1 MATLSREP
9 QLRVQINQ
17 IEYSTEPSGDLDN
30 TKLPR
35 APVIRIY
42 GTSSLGKTAC
52 VHIHQVYPYFYV
64 EYLDKL
70 NPNHGTHHLIG
81 SLLRLTNKNS

>member
-1 MATLSREP
+1 MATVPCEP
-9 QLRVQINQ
+9 QLSVQINE

-30 TKLPR
+30 TKLLR

-70 NPNHGTHHLIG
+70 NPNHGARHPLD
-81 SLLRLTNKNS
+81 SLLHIL